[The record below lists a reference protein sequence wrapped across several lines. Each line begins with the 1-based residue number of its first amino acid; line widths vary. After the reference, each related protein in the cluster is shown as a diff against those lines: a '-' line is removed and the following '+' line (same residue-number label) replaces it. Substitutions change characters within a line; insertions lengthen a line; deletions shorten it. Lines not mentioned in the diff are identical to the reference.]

1 MINYLFKK
9 KYNYKNNMSNINNL
23 DNINPPNQNI
33 EKSIK
38 NQILNFISS
47 IPFCIRFL
55 LSINLIFYIFS
66 FSITFSF
73 YLANIPYY
81 TILRFQ
87 IWRLITANLLS
98 TGLLNIIF
106 AIFFWLPQSI
116 NLERSIGTVRYMMNF
131 FVNSFFI
138 QFLYSL
144 FLVILSIIFKTSILL
159 KKIHYDTRSNMYFI
173 ESDGLWPY
181 IMMEMTILCL
191 VNPEKDI
198 NVLCFFSSIKSKY
211 YPIVLLVVLS
221 FINCS
226 IRLDLFA
233 GVAYG
238 FIYSYYLKNFL
249 DFNEQTIEKLEDSF
263 LFNYVKDYPSFIK
276 KSKIDASLLLGSNM
290 NNDNNYNNY
299 NNNLNN
305 NILRFTPFTGN
316 SVQVG
321 GN

>member
-1 MINYLFKK
+1 
-9 KYNYKNNMSNINNL
+9 MSNINNL

-138 QFLYSL
+138 QFLYAL

-191 VNPEKDI
+191 ANPENEMNI
-198 NVLCFFSSIKSKY
+198 LCFSYPIKSKY
-211 YPIVLLVVLS
+211 YPLILFVILTVCN
-221 FINCS
+221 FTIKF
-226 IRLDLFA
+226 DLIA
-233 GVAYG
+233 GILYG
-238 FIYSYYLKNFL
+238 CIYVYYLRNYL
-249 DFNEQTIEKLEDSF
+249 DFDEQTIEKIEGSF
-263 LFNYVKDYPSFIK
+263 LFNYTKNYPSFVK
-276 KSKIDASLLLGSNM
+276 KSNVDASLLLGNDM
-290 NNDNNYNNY
+290 NNINNYNEINY
-299 NNNLNN
+299 NGMKELN
-305 NILRFTPFTGN
+305 TGKGN
-316 SVQVG
+316 STQI
-321 GN
+321 

>member
-1 MINYLFKK
+1 MN
-9 KYNYKNNMSNINNL
+9 NINNS
-23 DNINPPNQNI
+23 DNISYTT
-33 EKSIK
+33 KAK
-38 NQILNFISS
+38 NFIDS
-47 IPFCIRFL
+47 IPFCIKIL
-55 LSINLIFYIFS
+55 LGSNLILFCFCRFFIPFS
-66 FSITFSF
+66 FA
-73 YLANIPYY
+73 LANIPYY

-87 IWRLITANLLS
+87 IWRLVTSNFISTSFLNL
-98 TGLLNIIF
+98 IF
-106 AIFFWLPQSI
+106 VFFFWLPQSM
-116 NLERSIGTVRYMMNF
+116 NLERSIGTVRYMINF
-131 FVNSFFI
+131 FINSFFI
-138 QFLYSL
+138 QLLYDL
-144 FLVILSIIFKTSILL
+144 FLLIFYIFKSSILL
-159 KKIHYDTRSNMYFI
+159 KKIYYDKNNNMEYI

-198 NVLCFFSSIKSKY
+198 NVLCIFSSIKSKY

-221 FINCS
+221 FINFS

-249 DFNEQTIEKLEDSF
+249 DFNEQTIEKLEGSF

-276 KSKIDASLLLGSNM
+276 KSNIDASLLLGSNM
-290 NNDNNYNNY
+290 NNDNNYNNYNNY

>member
-1 MINYLFKK
+1 
-9 KYNYKNNMSNINNL
+9 MSNINNS
-23 DNINPPNQNI
+23 DNISYTT
-33 EKSIK
+33 KAK
-38 NQILNFISS
+38 NFIDS
-47 IPFCIRFL
+47 IPFCIKIL
-55 LSINLIFYIFS
+55 LGSNLIFFCFCHFFIS
-66 FSITFSF
+66 FSLAF
-73 YLANIPYY
+73 ANIPYY
-81 TILRFQ
+81 TILKFQ
-87 IWRLITANLLS
+87 IWRLLTSNFISTNFLNL
-98 TGLLNIIF
+98 IF
-106 AIFFWLPQSI
+106 VIFFWLPQSM
-116 NLERSIGTVRYMMNF
+116 NLERSIGTVRYMINF

-276 KSKIDASLLLGSNM
+276 KSNIDASLLLGSNM